1 MSKRSK
7 FIIILLLALTAA
19 VIIYALFGMEHNVD
33 TVPVELPTAEPTDS
47 SAGPGGSEQD
57 IVSLTPD
64 TVQAVVSMLTC
75 ADSYSRTVT
84 VEDFWPGGNSSTE
97 LAVWVDHDRSRIRVE
112 KDGVVRNILISDGKL
127 YIWYDYSEEVF
138 SSDKLDDAGVD
149 EWLRCISYDELLELP
164 VSSISSASYE
174 QFGGESCIYVEH
186 VSGDFGYTSC
196 VYISVSTG
204 LLMGAR
210 VYDGEELIY
219 QMTSS
224 APELSAP
231 SEDMFAL
238 PGVPI
243 SPAPEEE

>member
-64 TVQAVVSMLTC
+64 TVEAV
-75 ADSYSRTVT
+75 
-84 VEDFWPGGNSSTE
+84 WPGGNSSTE

-112 KDGVVRNILISDGKL
+112 KDGVVRNILISDGTL

-164 VSSISSASYE
+164 VSSISSTSYE
-174 QFGGESCIYVEH
+174 QFGGESCIYVEY

-210 VYDGEELIY
+210 VYDGEELVY

>member
-75 ADSYSRTVT
+75 ADSYFRTVT

-97 LAVWVDHDRSRIRVE
+97 L
-112 KDGVVRNILISDGKL
+112 VRNILISDGTL

-174 QFGGESCIYVEH
+174 QFGGESCIYVEY

>member
-1 MSKRSK
+1 MK
-7 FIIILLLALTAA
+7 FIKTAA
-19 VIIYALFGMEHNVD
+19 GADGGVIIYALFGMG
-33 TVPVELPTAEPTDS
+33 T
-47 SAGPGGSEQD
+47 
-57 IVSLTPD
+57 ILTPYPSSCPPPSRR
-64 TVQAVVSMLTC
+64 TAPLALAAAKRHRQPHAGHRPAVVSMLTC

-112 KDGVVRNILISDGKL
+112 KDGVVRNILISDGTL

-174 QFGGESCIYVEH
+174 QFGGESCIYVEY

-210 VYDGEELIY
+210 VYDGEELVY

>member
-1 MSKRSK
+1 M
-7 FIIILLLALTAA
+7 FYCCLLYT
-19 VIIYALFGMEHNVD
+19 
-33 TVPVELPTAEPTDS
+33 S
-47 SAGPGGSEQD
+47 
-57 IVSLTPD
+57 
-64 TVQAVVSMLTC
+64 
-75 ADSYSRTVT
+75 
-84 VEDFWPGGNSSTE
+84 
-97 LAVWVDHDRSRIRVE
+97 
-112 KDGVVRNILISDGKL
+112 
-127 YIWYDYSEEVF
+127 
-138 SSDKLDDAGVD
+138 
-149 EWLRCISYDELLELP
+149 
-164 VSSISSASYE
+164 
-174 QFGGESCIYVEH
+174 FGGESCIYVEY

-210 VYDGEELIY
+210 VYDGEELVY

>member
-47 SAGPGGSEQD
+47 SAGPGGSEED

-112 KDGVVRNILISDGKL
+112 KDGVVRNILISDGTL

-174 QFGGESCIYVEH
+174 QFGGESCIYVEY
-186 VSGDFGYTSC
+186 VSGEFGYKSC

-210 VYDGEELIY
+210 VYDGETLVY
-219 QMTSS
+219 QMNSS
-224 APELSAP
+224 TPDLATPGE
-231 SEDMFAL
+231 EVFAL
-238 PGVPI
+238 PGA
-243 SPAPEEE
+243 SPSPEPEA